1 MRLKTQL
8 VCFFSVVFFLFMFA
22 VGASAVDETTYIVR
36 LKEEVSL
43 FSTDE
48 NKKDYEVLTETELK
62 ECLELGLV
70 ESYEENYE
78 VFLFDEEITYPDYSF
93 LQWEKE
99 TVKTA
104 SSENIRCL
112 GQGVRVAVIDSGL
125 NAHYDFGD
133 MPIVG
138 YNYLAKTDDITDNI
152 GHGTF
157 VSGIIAAKVNGK
169 GIDGIAPYAEIV
181 ALKCFE
187 DGVKTHISD
196 LLDAVRD
203 AVDVY
208 NCDIINMSLGSSGN
222 STELKNV
229 IDYVTGKGAIVV
241 ASVGNEGIANL
252 HYPAAYDN
260 VIGVGSVNKELVKS
274 EFSQYN
280 ESVFVLAPGEE
291 IVSLIDADSYTMASG
306 TSFSAPIVSAMVA
319 TMLNIDSTLDS
330 TKAAEYIRLSA
341 TDLGDEGYDTNYG
354 YGLIDMA
361 ACIELML
368 SDTEYFAAPI
378 IIDNGVSSVAVFN
391 NTDSDLSG
399 NLFFAEY
406 AISMNAFDSRELSV
420 RAGQVEIYESPLV
433 NNTVKCFIWKD
444 INSIAPVVKARVYKV
459 K

>member
-1 MRLKTQL
+1 MHVGGEGVFHVAGKNKLCYNKNRKT
-8 VCFFSVVFFLFMFA
+8 
-22 VGASAVDETTYIVR
+22 
-36 LKEEVSL
+36 
-43 FSTDE
+43 
-48 NKKDYEVLTETELK
+48 
-62 ECLELGLV
+62 
-70 ESYEENYE
+70 
-78 VFLFDEEITYPDYSF
+78 
-93 LQWEKE
+93 
-99 TVKTA
+99 
-104 SSENIRCL
+104 
-112 GQGVRVAVIDSGL
+112 
-125 NAHYDFGD
+125 
-133 MPIVG
+133 
-138 YNYLAKTDDITDNI
+138 
-152 GHGTF
+152 
-157 VSGIIAAKVNGK
+157 
-169 GIDGIAPYAEIV
+169 
-181 ALKCFE
+181 
-187 DGVKTHISD
+187 
-196 LLDAVRD
+196 
-203 AVDVY
+203 